1 MSLTDYIRSS
11 DEKVKKEH
19 PHSKLFGVDVLVQN
33 PLPEN
38 VNLARVLKT
47 VERMLPP
54 SFVRGI
60 DMIYVGRFPHLD
72 EREVNSMYMHGAIFI
87 TNEQDDEGDILDDL
101 VHEIAH
107 HVETRFAKE
116 IYMDGKIKKE
126 FLGKRMR
133 LEKIL
138 RFHGIDTSAYNFAD
152 TEYSDEFDSFL
163 YKKVGYDKMEALIM
177 GLFPSPYAA
186 TSLREYFAIGFES
199 YYLEDAN
206 FLQDITPQLFIKIE
220 ELNRIGENN
229 D

>member
-19 PHSKLFGVDVLVQN
+19 PHKKLFGIDILIQD
-33 PLPEN
+33 PLPEDIS
-38 VNLARVLKT
+38 LSRVIES
-47 VERMLPP
+47 VERIIPP
-54 SFVRGI
+54 AFVRGI
-60 DMIYVGRFPHLD
+60 DMIYVGKFAHLE
-72 EREVNSMYMHGAIFI
+72 EREVNSMYMHGAIFV
-87 TNEQDDEGDILDDL
+87 TNDQDNEEDILDDL

-107 HVETRFAKE
+107 HVETKFAQE
-116 IYMDGKIKKE
+116 IYGDGKIRQE

-133 LEKIL
+133 FEKIL
-138 RFHGIDTSAYNFAD
+138 RFHGADTSAHDFSDA
-152 TEYSDEFDSFL
+152 EYSEEFDSFL
-163 YKKVGYDKMEALIM
+163 YKSVGYDKMDALIM
-177 GLFPSPYAA
+177 GLFPSPYAV